1 MKTIGIIGGLSW
13 PSTITYYS
21 TINCLVSSKL
31 GPDHC
36 AELILVQADFKEIL
50 HWIRTKEWELL
61 GNKLLALAK
70 HLESSGADFI
80 VIACNTV
87 HKALPII
94 EDKISLPI
102 LHIVDATLEKIR
114 QLGLKRVGLIGSPL
128 TMTDEYFAGRL
139 TDHQVEVVTPS
150 EEDQK
155 IIHDAL
161 KKEFVQGLFLP
172 ETRDRFKGVI
182 SRLVE
187 EGAQAVI
194 LGCTE
199 FGSLLKGEESPVLLI
214 DTAIVHCEAAVSM
227 MAIV

>member
-1 MKTIGIIGGLSW
+1 MKTIGIIGGLAW

-21 TINCLVSSKL
+21 TINRLVSSKL
-31 GPDHC
+31 GPEHC

-61 GNKLLALAK
+61 GKKLLALAK

-87 HKALPII
+87 HRALPLS
-94 EDKISLPI
+94 EDKIALPI
-102 LHIVDATLEKIR
+102 LHIVDASLERIL

-139 TDHQVEVVTPS
+139 ADHQVEVVPPS
-150 EEDQK
+150 KDDQRT
-155 IIHDAL
+155 IHDAL
-161 KKEFVQGLFLP
+161 RNEFVQGLFLP
-172 ETRDRFKGVI
+172 ETRVRFKGVI
-182 SRLVE
+182 SRLAE
-187 EGAQAVI
+187 EGAEAVI

-199 FGSLLKGEESPVLLI
+199 FGILLKEEESPVLLI
-214 DTAIVHCEAAVSM
+214 DTAVVHCEAAVSM
-227 MAIV
+227 AMV